1 MSIFLLGL
9 KIFFS
14 RIIDVTLGTLRTIV
28 TVKDKVFTASLIG
41 FFEVF
46 IWFVVARE
54 ALDTSNNS
62 LFIGIIYAL
71 GFAFGTYIG
80 GIVSRFII
88 KGILS
93 VQIITNK
100 ATQDWV
106 ETLRKNGFA
115 VSVIDINQKKNQPDK
130 YMFFLEI
137 NKKDFDKLHKLIK
150 KYDKEAFIVVN
161 ESKEVIN
168 GYFNQNKKK

>member
-80 GIVSRFII
+80 GIISRYII

-100 ATQDWV
+100 ASQDWV
-106 ETLRKNGFA
+106 DDLRDNGFG
-115 VSVIDINQKKNQPDK
+115 VSVININQKDGTPDK

-137 NKKDFDKLHKLIK
+137 NKNDFSKLFKLIK
-150 KYDKEAFIVVN
+150 KYDKDAFIVIN
-161 ESKEVIN
+161 ESKSVIN
-168 GYFNQNKKK
+168 GYFYENKKK